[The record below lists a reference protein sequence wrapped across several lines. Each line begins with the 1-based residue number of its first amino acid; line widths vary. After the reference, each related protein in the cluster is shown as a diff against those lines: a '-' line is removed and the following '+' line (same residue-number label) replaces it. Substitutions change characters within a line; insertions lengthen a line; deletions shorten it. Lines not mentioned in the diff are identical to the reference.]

1 MEGVAL
7 QPLSHGSGLLVLP
20 AAGDRRGPEAE
31 ASVRG
36 RGGGARRGFAGAWS
50 SGCPPGEDLAGWRR
64 GDSGGRGAGGE
75 GTGRRPDAL
84 AIGFGDS
91 AAVARVS
98 GVKNSAH
105 RAALTRVE
113 GGAEGHPVGAGSR
126 PDPDTHRIRPED
138 MAFPDAREKPRLRR
152 ALLDL

>member
-7 QPLSHGSGLLVLP
+7 QPLCHGSGLLVLP
-20 AAGDRRGPEAE
+20 AAGDRRGPVDETG
-31 ASVRG
+31 VRG
-36 RGGGARRGFAGAWS
+36 RGGRARRGFAGARS

-64 GDSGGRGAGGE
+64 GDSGGCGAGGE

-84 AIGFGDS
+84 AIGFVYF

-98 GVKNSAH
+98 GVKDSAH
-105 RAALTRVE
+105 RDALTRVE
-113 GGAEGHPVGAGSR
+113 GGAEGRPVGTR
-126 PDPDTHRIRPED
+126 FLPDTDAQRIRAED
-138 MAFPDAREKPRLRR
+138 MAFPDARERPRLRR